1 MTMREPKLPWV
12 PLTALML
19 LTGCA
24 ALPPVTAPAAAP
36 PAAWSAPMAQEAAW
50 PHEGR
55 LSSLVDW
62 WRQFGG
68 PEIAAFVEAAQAASP
83 SVSSAAARRLQARA
97 ERVAAGGTLVP
108 QLDASVSA
116 QRRSATPPF
125 PAGEVMQGAVQMSW
139 ELDVFGGQRAQRDAA
154 QWRLQSADAAW
165 HEARVSLAA
174 DVVMQVLS
182 WRHCHAT
189 WGLAERDA
197 QAATRSA
204 QLVGRLAQAGL
215 QAPEQ
220 AAQAESVAAQ
230 ARNRVRAHAQRCES
244 DVRALVQMT
253 AWSEAQVRQRLMA
266 MVAADAPSAGS
277 ELSLLARPVRPI
289 GDVPALPAATLAQR
303 PDVFMAAAAVAA
315 AAADVGA
322 QHAQRFPRVGLTGSI
337 GRLNS
342 RTSGGSLTLDT
353 WSVGPLS
360 VSVPVFDAGRRSAM
374 VDAARARYDDAV
386 TQHLAVV
393 RRAVRE
399 VEEALSGLDTTARQ
413 ERDARVALEG
423 ARTVLKAVQQR
434 QERGLASAL
443 QADEAL
449 RAALGAESAWLDL
462 QLNRLNVWISLYR
475 AAGGGWVPARSAN

>member
-1 MTMREPKLPWV
+1 
-12 PLTALML
+12 
-19 LTGCA
+19 
-24 ALPPVTAPAAAP
+24 
-36 PAAWSAPMAQEAAW
+36 
-50 PHEGR
+50 
-55 LSSLVDW
+55 
-62 WRQFGG
+62 
-68 PEIAAFVEAAQAASP
+68 
-83 SVSSAAARRLQARA
+83 
-97 ERVAAGGTLVP
+97 
-108 QLDASVSA
+108 
-116 QRRSATPPF
+116 
-125 PAGEVMQGAVQMSW
+125 
-139 ELDVFGGQRAQRDAA
+139 
-154 QWRLQSADAAW
+154 
-165 HEARVSLAA
+165 
-174 DVVMQVLS
+174 
-182 WRHCHAT
+182 
-189 WGLAERDA
+189 
-197 QAATRSA
+197 
-204 QLVGRLAQAGL
+204 
-215 QAPEQ
+215 
-220 AAQAESVAAQ
+220 
-230 ARNRVRAHAQRCES
+230 
-244 DVRALVQMT
+244 
-253 AWSEAQVRQRLMA
+253 
-266 MVAADAPSAGS
+266 
-277 ELSLLARPVRPI
+277 VRPI

-322 QHAQRFPRVGLTGSI
+322 QHAQRFPRVGLSGSI

-423 ARTVLKAVQQR
+423 ARSVLKAVQQR

-475 AAGGGWVPARSAN
+475 AAGGGWVPVHSAN